1 MTKDVNG
8 GMNKIND
15 GSNELLIMQQIVLV
29 RTFQNRPGISP
40 REDCVAIFL
49 DIVDSPVILISLLV
63 S

>member
-8 GMNKIND
+8 GMNRIND

-40 REDCVAIFL
+40 REDCVTIFL
-49 DIVDSPVILISLLV
+49 DIIDSPVILISLLV

>member
-8 GMNKIND
+8 GMSRIND

-29 RTFQNRPGISP
+29 RTFRNRPGISS

-49 DIVDSPVILISLLV
+49 DIIDSPVILISLLV